1 MSVVDHQAL
10 HNVRFARRNCLVI
23 YLYYWYAGSQAAC
36 SSSRE
41 WLSSAICVAGEVKKN
56 FMMAAPFSPHPSHL
70 TCASLC
76 FVSFAVRIG
85 SRLGNAFSFCILIR
99 FIRPPSLK
107 QFPFFQWFI
116 LLNCLCL
123 WLGDFAWNLV
133 VADGRGTISICW
145 FQIYIMVVWRFDS
158 RWLKCYI
165 SRTFVFFSFNRL
177 PSYEIVYSS
186 CSPSFQLKPPTV
198 WTKFWRT
205 FLQEN
210 E

>member
-56 FMMAAPFSPHPSHL
+56 SMMAAPFSPHLSHL

-107 QFPFFQWFI
+107 QFPFFQWFS

-123 WLGDFAWNLV
+123 WLGYFTWNLV

-145 FQIYIMVVWRFDS
+145 FQIYYGRVAFWFEVT
-158 RWLKCYI
+158 LCYI
-165 SRTFVFFSFNRL
+165 SRTFVFSHSIDCRATKLFNRHVVPL
-177 PSYEIVYSS
+177 FS
-186 CSPSFQLKPPTV
+186 
-198 WTKFWRT
+198 
-205 FLQEN
+205 
-210 E
+210 